1 MSVNAVEAAA
11 RAPGM
16 PPQLSKAQIRLVMV
30 GLLLGMLLAALD
42 QTIVATALP
51 TIASDLHGLSHL
63 TWVVTAYL
71 LASTAST
78 PLWGKLGDQYGRK
91 IFFQAAIVIFII
103 GSVLAGLSRDM
114 LELIIFRAIQGL
126 GGGGLIVG
134 AMASVGDVVSPRERG
149 RYQGVFGGVFGVSS
163 VLGPL
168 IGGFFVD
175 KLSWHWIF
183 YVNVPI
189 AVVALVVTSA
199 VLPAAT
205 TRIHHVID
213 YAGTALLAAAATALI
228 LLTSLGGNTYRWLS
242 APIVI
247 MGVASVVLLAAFLRV
262 ERRAVEP
269 VVPLPLLRNRT
280 FSSTSAIG
288 FVVGFAMFGAITF
301 LPLYMQ
307 VVKGLSPTVSGLRLT
322 PLMAGLL
329 VTSIGSGQIISRW
342 GRYKVFPVIGT
353 AVMSVGLFLL
363 SRISASTGSLALSL
377 AMVVLGLGIG
387 MVLQVLVIA
396 VQNAVDYKDLG
407 TATSGTTFFRS
418 IGASFGVAIFGAIFS
433 NTLIGNVRNALGH
446 VRIPPGLSVTGGVS
460 PAQLKALPPVVR
472 HVLVTGYAHSLQTVF
487 LAAVPVALLAFV
499 LTWILPEVPLRRTT
513 EVTDPADTLAP
524 TAIPHTSSSHDEIA
538 RALSV
543 LARRENREE
552 IYRWLANE
560 AALDVSPASC
570 WLLLRVDGHED
581 HNATQLADH
590 LHVPAPAVTRLG
602 DELSGRGLI
611 ELRSS
616 AADGAEAPRFF
627 LTTTGRGALDRL
639 GAARRR
645 GLEELLGGWSP
656 QQHDEVVQMVARL
669 ASDLMSNALADPAM
683 MAAPGDST

>member
-1 MSVNAVEAAA
+1 MSVNAVEADA
-11 RAPGM
+11 RSPGT

-30 GLLLGMLLAALD
+30 GLLLGILLASLD

-63 TWVVTAYL
+63 TWVVTSYL

-91 IFFQAAIVIFII
+91 VFFQAAIVIFII
-103 GSVLAGLSRDM
+103 GSVLSGLSADM
-114 LELIIFRAIQGL
+114 LELILFRAIQGL
-126 GGGGLIVG
+126 GAGGLIVG

-149 RYQGVFGGVFGVSS
+149 RYQGVFGSVFAVSS
-163 VLGPL
+163 VIGPL

-183 YVNVPI
+183 YVNVPL

-199 VLPAAT
+199 VLPASGV
-205 TRIHHVID
+205 RVHHVID
-213 YAGTALLAAAATALI
+213 YGGTALLAAAATALI
-228 LLTSLGGNTYRWLS
+228 LLTSLGGNTYGWLS
-242 APIVI
+242 APIII
-247 MGVASVVLLAAFLRV
+247 MGVAAVVLVVAFLRV

-269 VVPLPLLRNRT
+269 VIPLPLLRNRT

-307 VVKGLSPTVSGLRLT
+307 VVKGQSPTVSGLRLA
-322 PLMAGLL
+322 PLMGGLL
-329 VTSIGSGQIISRW
+329 VTSVGSGQIISRW
-342 GRYKVFPVIGT
+342 GRYKVFPVVGS
-353 AVMSVGLFLL
+353 AVTTVGLFLL
-363 SRISASTGSLALSL
+363 SRISPTTGSIELAL

-387 MVLQVLVIA
+387 LVLPVLVIA

-433 NTLIGNVRNALGH
+433 NTLIGNVRHALGH
-446 VRIPPGLSVTGGVS
+446 VHFPAGLSATGGVS
-460 PAQLKALPPVVR
+460 PAELKALPPAAL
-472 HVLVTGYAHSLQTVF
+472 HVLVTAYSSSLRTVF
-487 LAAVPVALLAFV
+487 LAAVPVAFVAFV
-499 LTWILPEVPLRRTT
+499 LTWFLPEVALRRTT
-513 EVTDPADTLAP
+513 AVTDPADTMAP
-524 TAIPHTSSSHDEIA
+524 TAIPHTSSSRDEIA

-552 IYRWLANE
+552 IYRWLARE
-560 AALDVSPASC
+560 AALEMSPAAC

-581 HNATQLADH
+581 KTATHLADH
-590 LHVPAPAVTRLG
+590 LHVPSAAVARLG
-602 DELSGRGLI
+602 AELDRMGLV
-611 ELRSS
+611 ELRPGTDDS
-616 AADGAEAPRFF
+616 GPRFF
-627 LTTTGRGALDRL
+627 LTVPGRAALDRL
-639 GAARRR
+639 SAARRR

-656 QQHDEVVQMVARL
+656 AEHDEVVQMVARL

-683 MAAPGDST
+683 VASPGDSV